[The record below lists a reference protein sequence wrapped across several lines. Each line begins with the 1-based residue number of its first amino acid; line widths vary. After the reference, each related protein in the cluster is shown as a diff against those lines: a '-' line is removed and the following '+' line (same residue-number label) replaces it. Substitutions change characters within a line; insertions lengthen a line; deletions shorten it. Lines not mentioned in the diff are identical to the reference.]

1 VQPLRFGHT
10 LGCEGLILFRCHR
23 SFLWGHAVLWGRPR
37 GIRRPDGLID
47 CIASVSPRL
56 SLGPPSRRQF
66 FMGYRTFYGVAL
78 AAYQRQKV
86 SPKVNKRLSAFVPL
100 QNTYLNIHESIRGQG
115 EERRGRYLREMSPSL
130 GYGSRF
136 IRRRRSWKRGSS
148 RRGCTVRIYSERPQ
162 GVFNRPSLR
171 SASRM
176 KNE

>member
-115 EERRGRYLREMSPSL
+115 EERRGEEDTFVKCLL
-130 GYGSRF
+130 HWATVQGS
-136 IRRRRSWKRGSS
+136 SAAAGRGSED
-148 RRGCTVRIYSERPQ
+148 RRGGGAQSGSTQRGHKVSLI
-162 GVFNRPSLR
+162 VLR
-171 SASRM
+171 SGQRAA
-176 KNE
+176 